1 MTKRK
6 NLFSI
11 AHDHFHGLML
21 AQIIKK
27 GGQVIDGMP
36 STIDEKVR
44 FTLHFYDQELVNH
57 FYIEE
62 NIMMP
67 IVKGFTIKVDKQLS
81 AMLDEHKQIN
91 ELVKSLKEKE
101 NLKEKLDKIG
111 KKLEAHV
118 QMEEWILF
126 PAIQDALDDEEL
138 SRLAKELK
146 ENGYENIYKY

>member
-21 AQIIKK
+21 AQMIKK
-27 GGQVIDGMP
+27 DGQVLEGMP
-36 STIDEKVR
+36 STVDEKVR
-44 FTLHFYDQELVNH
+44 FTIHFHEQEFINH

-62 NIMMP
+62 NILLP
-67 IVKGFTIKVDKQLS
+67 LVKSYTHKVDKHLEK
-81 AMLDEHKQIN
+81 MVKEHNEIN
-91 ELVKSLKEKE
+91 ELVNSLKDKDD
-101 NLKEKLDKIG
+101 LKMKLDKIG
-111 KKLEAHV
+111 RKLETHV

-138 SRLAKELK
+138 KKLAKELE